1 MNHIEIRSK
10 DNPSFRKL
18 KRLLT
23 SKGIHEE
30 KQFLIMGEKLVHE
43 FLAEK
48 NSPYKLQFAVC
59 SVDTTFPLNSRS
71 MKLGN
76 DLFDELDVL
85 NTRHPMLV
93 CSFED
98 FPEVN
103 WNISPHGL
111 QIVAP
116 ISDPK
121 NMGSLLRSAVGFGA
135 ESVILTRES
144 AHPLLPTCI
153 KSSAGAILKIP
164 ILQTPRSIK
173 DVPIIGDNWALDMD
187 GVELTK
193 TQISKKSRLILGEE
207 GLGLPDHMKADTK
220 LKKVSIAIKNI
231 ESLNVVI
238 SASIAMWYIN
248 QTEK

>member
-1 MNHIEIRSK
+1 MNQIEIRSK
-10 DNPSFRKL
+10 DNPSFKKL

-23 SKGIHEE
+23 SKGINEE

-43 FLAEK
+43 FLAQK
-48 NSPYKLQFAVC
+48 NSPYKLQYAI
-59 SVDTTFPLNSRS
+59 SNPDMTFPINSRS
-71 MKLGN
+71 MQLGR

-85 NTRHPMLV
+85 NTQHPMLV
-93 CSFED
+93 CSFEE
-98 FPEVN
+98 FPEMN
-103 WNISPHGL
+103 WNITPTGL
-111 QIVAP
+111 QVIAP

-144 AHPLLPTCI
+144 THPLLPTCV

-173 DVPIIGDNWALDMD
+173 EIPLVGDNWALDMD

-193 TQISKKSRLILGEE
+193 TKISKASRLILGEE
-207 GLGLPDHMKADTK
+207 GLGLPENLKTNK
-220 LKKVSIAIKNI
+220 NLKKVSIATQNI
-231 ESLNVVI
+231 ESLNVVV
-238 SASIAMWYIN
+238 SAGIAMWYIN
-248 QTEK
+248 QTPS